1 MTMRH
6 RSLLLAAAFL
16 AALAAAPARA
26 QDFKEAYRRGV
37 GQLEAGQTDEAIRT
51 MESALAALNGRPAPD
66 PTIYSNLGWAQMQAG
81 RLDEAEKSFAQ
92 AEQEWARLS
101 PEEQR
106 TLRNNQ
112 SQLARLR
119 NGVANGKG
127 G

>member
-1 MTMRH
+1 
-6 RSLLLAAAFL
+6 
-16 AALAAAPARA
+16 
-26 QDFKEAYRRGV
+26 
-37 GQLEAGQTDEAIRT
+37 